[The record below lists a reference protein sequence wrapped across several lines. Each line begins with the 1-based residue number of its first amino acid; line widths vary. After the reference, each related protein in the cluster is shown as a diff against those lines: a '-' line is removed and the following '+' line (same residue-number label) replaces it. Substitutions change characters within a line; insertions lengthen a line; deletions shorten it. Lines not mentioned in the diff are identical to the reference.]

1 MRFQAVIVAL
11 SILLFTTSCYA
22 DWRSDGRTL
31 RRLANLSAKLCQGFA
46 SFAQRNE
53 ATKEISGESHAQLE
67 KAVAD
72 YVRIRQILG
81 AIEER
86 WSSAALDGSTNS
98 KGRVLASTLSLAASS
113 LIMQNSRCL
122 LASFG
127 KTIFETRLN
136 RPIVFRGEICATDLL
151 AEVHANINSLR
162 WRKNVHKRLK
172 VLAHF
177 EVEAR
182 ELAQEKGE
190 LVQFLLG
197 TISLDEVADES
208 KLKRLGRALLAKK
221 EKLAYGLKKGFTKS
235 FEYLVSVLSKP
246 TVKIKIRKPHIRDE
260 KMNKVIDE
268 LKGLLKP
275 CDIFLHKT
283 AYQANDWMI
292 PGYFSHA
299 GMWLGNLEEMT
310 QLGLFSRSKNQ
321 HSYYEVMKNKERLE
335 NGCSLLEG
343 LFTDT
348 AVNDFTGYMLPCDVI
363 AVLRA
368 KPSVIE
374 NPGEVICK
382 AMRHVG
388 QVYDFGFDVNTYDKI
403 VCSELIYQ
411 AYPSNIPWPT
421 KKILGRPTFSP
432 DNIGTMAG
440 PSDVFPFEVVY
451 FHDGQRAYQGE
462 EAQKA
467 YWQAFGPKADLP
479 KGDTQANRMLLQA
492 ISQLRASN

>member
-1 MRFQAVIVAL
+1 MRFQVIVL
-11 SILLFTTSCYA
+11 TICFLLTASFCHA

-31 RRLANLSAKLCQGFA
+31 RRLSNLSAKLCQGFET
-46 SFAQRNE
+46 FAKSNE
-53 ATKEISGESHAQLE
+53 AVKEISGDSHAKLE

-81 AIEER
+81 AIEKR
-86 WSSAALDGSTNS
+86 WSTSALDKSVNP

-113 LIMQNSRCL
+113 LIMQNFRSL
-122 LASFG
+122 LSSFG
-127 KTIFETRLN
+127 KTIFENRLN

-151 AEVHANINSLR
+151 AEVHTTIDSLQ
-162 WRKNVHKRLK
+162 WRNNVHKRLK
-172 VLAHF
+172 VLAQF

-190 LVQFLLG
+190 LLQFLLG
-197 TISLDEVADES
+197 TISLDEVADEG

-221 EKLAYGLKKGFTKS
+221 DKLAYGLKKGFTKS

-246 TVKIKIRKPHIRDE
+246 TVKIKVRKPHIRDE
-260 KMNKVIDE
+260 KMSKVIDE

-310 QLGLFSRSKNQ
+310 ALGLFSRTQNK
-321 HSYYEVMKNKERLE
+321 HSFYEVMKNKERLE

-348 AVNDFTGYMLPCDVI
+348 AVNDFTSYMLPCDVI

-368 KPSVIE
+368 KPTVIE

-388 QVYDFGFDVNTYDKI
+388 QIYDFGFDVNTYDKI

-421 KKILGRPTFSP
+421 KTRLGRPTFSP

-440 PSDVFPFEVVY
+440 PSDVFPFAVVY
-451 FHDGQRAYQGE
+451 FHDGEKSYQGA

-467 YWQAFGPKADLP
+467 YWHAFGPKADLP
-479 KGDTQANRMLLQA
+479 KGDTKANRNLLQA
-492 ISQLRASN
+492 IDELKGLR

>member
-1 MRFQAVIVAL
+1 MRFQATV
-11 SILLFTTSCYA
+11 LLFCFLLMASFCHA
-22 DWRSDGRTL
+22 DWRSDGRSL

-46 SFAQRNE
+46 NFAKGNG
-53 ATKEISGESHAQLE
+53 AVKEISGDSHAKLE

-72 YVRIRQILG
+72 YVRIRRILG
-81 AIEER
+81 AIEHR
-86 WSSAALDGSTNS
+86 WSPIALDKSANT

-113 LIMQNSRCL
+113 LIMQNSNCL
-122 LASFG
+122 LSSFE
-127 KTIFETRLN
+127 KTIFRKRLN

-151 AEVHANINSLR
+151 AEVHTKINSMR
-162 WRKNVHKRLK
+162 WRRNVLKRLK

-182 ELAQEKGE
+182 ELAQENGE

-197 TISLDEVADES
+197 TISLGEVAEES

-221 EKLAYGLKKGFTKS
+221 EKLAHGLKKGFTKS

-321 HSYYEVMKNKERLE
+321 HSYFEVMKNKERLE

-368 KPSVIE
+368 KPEVIE

-388 QVYDFGFDVNTYDKI
+388 QVYDFGFDVNTYDTI

-440 PSDVFPFEVVY
+440 PGNVFPLEVVY
-451 FHDGQRAYQGE
+451 FHDGQRSYQGA

-479 KGDTQANRMLLQA
+479 KGDTAAKRALLQA
-492 ISQLRASN
+492 IDQLKTIE